1 MERKN
6 TFLKVMAVIIL
17 IQGILQILNV
27 VLVVSAGMQTNVSSA
42 MYYIA
47 IIRSGLYGLTA
58 VAGGLN
64 GIRFGNRLD
73 GCQRSFYYGAALLV
87 LDLIMI
93 LFNAAGGSF
102 ELDQIGSFFLPA
114 MFTIAAVMGGRQ

>member
-1 MERKN
+1 
-6 TFLKVMAVIIL
+6 MAVIIL

-47 IIRSGLYGLTA
+47 IILSGLYGLTA

-93 LFNAAGGSF
+93 LLTLPADLLSWIKSD
-102 ELDQIGSFFLPA
+102 LSFFRQCLP
-114 MFTIAAVMGGRQ
+114 